1 MANMPRSP
9 IYAEPILSP
18 LSSVQTF
25 VIDDTPVSP
34 LSPDE
39 YFSAEDAPLPAPR
52 GPSNKPSTRGVTH
65 VGSGS
70 GLTPAARSEAQ
81 LGFLD
86 LEKEVQLL
94 TARRAFLTDSLHE
107 SQRQNAALRRHVL
120 FLAEVTGS
128 MEAQLSVRS
137 GSGSSSRAET
147 SPTRHLRQRVSTLE
161 SEKLAVE
168 QGSEEKDAS
177 IAVLEFRLQNQAEDL
192 RQVVG
197 ALRVR
202 DARYELLATE
212 FARFLAEVGEEWEAE
227 EEEEVVVDED
237 VVEMDEEVGEEAKEG
252 KGKKVGWVRRIV
264 SRRGK
269 KA

>member
-18 LSSVQTF
+18 LSSEQTF

-39 YFSAEDAPLPAPR
+39 YFSADDAASPAPR
-52 GPSNKPSTRGVTH
+52 GPSSRGVAAR
-65 VGSGS
+65 SGS
-70 GLTPAARSEAQ
+70 RLTPAAHSAAP
-81 LGFLD
+81 LGILD
-86 LEKEVQLL
+86 LEKEVKLL

-120 FLAEVTGS
+120 FLTEVTGG
-128 MEAQLSVRS
+128 MEAQLSAR
-137 GSGSSSRAET
+137 SGSSSRGET

-177 IAVLEFRLQNQAEDL
+177 IAVLEFRLQNQAEAL

-202 DARYELLATE
+202 NARYELLATE
-212 FARFLAEVGEEWEAE
+212 FARFLAEVGEGGEVE
-227 EEEEVVVDED
+227 EEEEKDEG
-237 VVEMDEEVGEEAKEG
+237 VGEEANTE

-264 SRRGK
+264 SRQGK